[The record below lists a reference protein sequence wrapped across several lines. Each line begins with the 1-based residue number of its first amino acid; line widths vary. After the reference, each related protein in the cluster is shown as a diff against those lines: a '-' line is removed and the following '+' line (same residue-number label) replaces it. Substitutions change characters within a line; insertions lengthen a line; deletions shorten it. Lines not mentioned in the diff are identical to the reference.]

1 MLVRDIIPGFH
12 PVMSSV
18 AELLPSVVLAERT
31 VPFLA
36 GAQERLASAQGT
48 LNVLSE
54 CIHEVASAAALAQRQ
69 AEAVGNLQ
77 AAELH
82 PASREASRML
92 LNAHAR
98 VFIAR
103 EEDVSILTHQDAF
116 RVLFHKSVE
125 AFRNLVE
132 VFQRSMDSL
141 GIQNMFEILEAIH
154 WFPSVNVSVVGLVDR
169 RG

>member
-1 MLVRDIIPGFH
+1 
-12 PVMSSV
+12 
-18 AELLPSVVLAERT
+18 
-31 VPFLA
+31 
-36 GAQERLASAQGT
+36 
-48 LNVLSE
+48 
-54 CIHEVASAAALAQRQ
+54 
-69 AEAVGNLQ
+69 
-77 AAELH
+77 
-82 PASREASRML
+82 ML

-141 GIQNMFEILEAIH
+141 GIQNMYEILEAIH